1 MMPFGGTRMP
11 RVVIR
16 CTMEH
21 GSNNWIIQCANVQSR
36 TIPYNQIL
44 IPYNQILLSLQRFAF
59 FTRQE
64 QICRN
69 VCSSRQIWRPQ
80 GKSPQAYIS
89 TSHHRATTRR

>member
-44 IPYNQILLSLQRFAF
+44 IPYNQILLSLQGFVF
-59 FTRQE
+59 YKTRADLPKRLFRPADLEATGQE
-64 QICRN
+64 ESN
-69 VCSSRQIWRPQ
+69 
-80 GKSPQAYIS
+80 PQASI
-89 TSHHRATTRR
+89 H